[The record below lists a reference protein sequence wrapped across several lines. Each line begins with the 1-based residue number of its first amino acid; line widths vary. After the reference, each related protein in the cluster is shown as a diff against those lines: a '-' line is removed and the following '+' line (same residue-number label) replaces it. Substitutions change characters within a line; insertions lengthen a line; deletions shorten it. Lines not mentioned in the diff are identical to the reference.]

1 MAIFGLG
8 DDDSKVAV
16 KEKKQSSA
24 KKDASAATTKKSKK
38 AKQDDEAPAD
48 SQEAEAK
55 ALLEKMEAKKD
66 ADECAF
72 C

>member
-8 DDDSKVAV
+8 NT
-16 KEKKQSSA
+16 
-24 KKDASAATTKKSKK
+24 ATAEPKKSKK
-38 AKQDDEAPAD
+38 AKKTNKSNDVASN
-48 SQEAEAK
+48 SQNDEAK

-66 ADECAF
+66 ADECPF

>member
-8 DDDSKVAV
+8 D
-16 KEKKQSSA
+16 SA
-24 KKDASAATTKKSKK
+24 TKDVTTKTKKKSKK
-38 AKQDDEAPAD
+38 NSKA
-48 SQEAEAK
+48 SLQEDEAK

-66 ADECAF
+66 AGECPF

>member
-8 DDDSKVAV
+8 DSAV
-16 KEKKQSSA
+16 K
-24 KKDASAATTKKSKK
+24 DAPKKSKK
-38 AKQDDEAPAD
+38 ASASNKSKKDTAAN
-48 SQEAEAK
+48 SQEDEAK

-66 ADECAF
+66 AGECPF

>member
-8 DDDSKVAV
+8 DDGATKTKKKSK
-16 KEKKQSSA
+16 
-24 KKDASAATTKKSKK
+24 ASDDTSKKSKK
-38 AKQDDEAPAD
+38 NDDSGSN
-48 SQEAEAK
+48 SQEDEAK

-66 ADECAF
+66 ADECPF

>member
-8 DDDSKVAV
+8 DSAV
-16 KEKKQSSA
+16 K
-24 KKDASAATTKKSKK
+24 DAPKKSKK
-38 AKQDDEAPAD
+38 TASKKSKKDDAD
-48 SQEAEAK
+48 TSNEDEAK

-66 ADECAF
+66 AGECPF